1 IDETIKKKL
10 PVQIDWVG
18 KLSDNL
24 ILVDSVINPAQ
35 VEVSGSKRILED
47 IVTIYTEKVLL
58 DELSGEGEISAN
70 LVLSPASLKIASGS
84 KDKVTIQYLI
94 RERE

>member
-1 IDETIKKKL
+1 
-10 PVQIDWVG
+10 
-18 KLSDNL
+18 
-24 ILVDSVINPAQ
+24 
-35 VEVSGSKRILED
+35 
-47 IVTIYTEKVLL
+47 VTIYTEKVLL

>member
-1 IDETIKKKL
+1 
-10 PVQIDWVG
+10 
-18 KLSDNL
+18 
-24 ILVDSVINPAQ
+24 
-35 VEVSGSKRILED
+35 
-47 IVTIYTEKVLL
+47 
-58 DELSGEGEISAN
+58 LSGEGEISAN